1 MRFINR
7 SQYFSPEEPGEGGI
21 VAYFS
26 MEIAVL
32 PQFPTY
38 SGGLG
43 VLAGDTL
50 RAAADMGLPLAAV
63 TLAHR
68 KGYFRQHLDPT
79 GIQTESPQPWT
90 PETILAAEE
99 PIVTVTLEGRPV
111 AIRAWRYDLEGVTG
125 HRIPIY
131 FLDTDLDQNDP
142 KDRNITDQLYG
153 GDADYRLRQEAIL
166 GIGGA
171 RLLRALE
178 YQPAVYHMNEGH
190 AALLTIP
197 VLEQELHGAGLQT
210 ATERNIEAVRRRC
223 VFTTHDTRARRARP
237 LSGEQAYRI
246 LGAERAGMLE
256 RFGCFHD
263 GLLNLTYVALRF
275 SRFVNGVAMQ
285 HGKVSRQMFP
295 EYTIDAITNGVHAG
309 TWTAASVQALF
320 DKHLPRWR
328 QDNVTLR
335 YAIDIPENEI
345 VEAHAASKQ
354 ALIEAVKAASGIE
367 MKPDIFTLGFAR
379 RAATYK
385 RADLLFTEPER
396 LVKTAEQFGG
406 IQIIYA
412 GEAHPA
418 DEPGKAKI
426 RRVIELARD
435 FRDTPL
441 KIVYLEN
448 YEWKLG
454 ALLTGGVDLWLNTP
468 RRPYEA
474 SGTSG
479 MKAALNGVPSLS
491 ILDGWWIEGWI
502 EGVTGWAID
511 DNDEEAGEARSPTST
526 SKSSSSRSTTKTPDS
541 GAASCAPNHRAQ
553 RFLLQHPAHA
563 RAVHHQ
569 RLFSGT
575 PRRES
580 LRIAAAGSG
589 KFSSPLRS
597 RNPFRNATIVR
608 ASPWYRR

>member
-1 MRFINR
+1 MAGVQTGPRENVLTMRFINR
-7 SQYFSPEEPGEGGI
+7 TQYFSPEEPGERGI

-26 MEIAVL
+26 MEIAVR
-32 PQFPTY
+32 PEFPTY

-50 RAAADMGLPLAAV
+50 RSAADMGLPLAAV
-63 TLAHR
+63 TLVDR
-68 KGYFRQHLDPT
+68 KGYFRQHLDLST
-79 GIQTESPQPWT
+79 GAQTEEPQPWS
-90 PETILAAEE
+90 PESVLAAEE

-111 AIRAWRYDLEGVTG
+111 AVRGWRYDLEGVSG

-142 KDRNITDQLYG
+142 RDRNLTDHLYG

-178 YQPAVYHMNEGH
+178 YDPSVYHMNEGH

-223 VFTTHDTRARRARP
+223 VFTTHTPVPAGHDRF
-237 LSGEQAYRI
+237 SGEQAYRI
-246 LGAERAGMLE
+246 LGAERAGLLE

-263 GLLNLTYVALRF
+263 GLLNMTYVALRF

-295 EYTIDAITNGVHAG
+295 DYTIDAITNGVHAG
-309 TWTAASVQALF
+309 TWTAPSVQAVF

-354 ALIEAVKAASGIE
+354 VLIETVKSIAGVE
-367 MKPDIFTLGFAR
+367 LKPEIFTVGFAR

-385 RADLLFTEPER
+385 RADLLFTDPER
-396 LVKTAEQFGG
+396 LIKAAEKFGG
-406 IQIIYA
+406 LQIVYS
-412 GEAHPA
+412 GKAHPA

-435 FRDTPL
+435 LRETPL
-441 KIVYLEN
+441 QVVYLEN
-448 YEWKLG
+448 YAWKLG
-454 ALLTGGVDLWLNTP
+454 AILTGGVDLWLNTP

-502 EGVTGWAID
+502 EGVTGWAVD
-511 DNDEEAGEARSPTST
+511 DHDEEAGEARSLYDHLEKLILPLYCKDTGQWRRIM
-526 SKSSSSRSTTKTPDS
+526 RSTIALNGSFFNTQRMLEQYVINAYFPERRVENTADAPQPDLENS
-541 GAASCAPNHRAQ
+541 
-553 RFLLQHPAHA
+553 
-563 RAVHHQ
+563 V
-569 RLFSGT
+569 
-575 PRRES
+575 
-580 LRIAAAGSG
+580 AG
-589 KFSSPLRS
+589 
-597 RNPFRNATIVR
+597 
-608 ASPWYRR
+608 

>member
-1 MRFINR
+1 MRFLNR
-7 SQYFSPEEPGEGGI
+7 TQYLSPDEPGEVGM

-26 MEIAVL
+26 MEIAVA
-32 PQFPTY
+32 PEFPTY

-63 TLAHR
+63 TLIDR
-68 KGYFRQHLDPT
+68 KGYFRQRLDPNT
-79 GIQTESPQPWT
+79 GSQTEEPQPWS
-90 PETILAAEE
+90 PESVLTAEE

-111 AIRAWRYDLEGVTG
+111 AVRGWRYDLEGATG
-125 HRIPIY
+125 HRIPVY
-131 FLDTDLDQNDP
+131 FLDTDLEQNDP
-142 KDRNITDQLYG
+142 KDRSLTDVLYG
-153 GDADYRLRQEAIL
+153 GDPDYRLRQEAIL

-178 YQPAVYHMNEGH
+178 YEPAVYHMNEGH
-190 AALLTIP
+190 AALLTVP

-210 ATERNIEAVRRRC
+210 ATERDLEAVRRRC
-223 VFTTHDTRARRARP
+223 VFTTHTPVPAGHDRF
-237 LSGEQAYRI
+237 SGEQAYRI

-263 GLLNLTYVALRF
+263 GLLNMTYVALRF

-309 TWTAASVQALF
+309 TWTAPPVQAVF

-354 ALIEAVKAASGIE
+354 VLIDRVKTATGVE
-367 MKPDIFTLGFAR
+367 MNPDVFTLGFAR

-385 RADLLFTEPER
+385 RADLLFTDPDR
-396 LVKTAEQFGG
+396 LVKIAEKFGG
-406 IQIIYA
+406 LQIVYA
-412 GEAHPA
+412 GKAHPA

-435 FRDTPL
+435 LREGPL
-441 KIVYLEN
+441 QVVYLEN

-454 ALLTGGVDLWLNTP
+454 AVLTGGVDLWLNTP

-511 DNDEEAGEARSPTST
+511 DHDEEAGEAKSLYDHLEKLILPLYTKDTGQWRRIMRSTIALNGSFFNTQRMLEQYVINAYFPERPVDRMPD
-526 SKSSSSRSTTKTPDS
+526 SKSPQPDLENS
-541 GAASCAPNHRAQ
+541 VAQ
-553 RFLLQHPAHA
+553 
-563 RAVHHQ
+563 
-569 RLFSGT
+569 
-575 PRRES
+575 
-580 LRIAAAGSG
+580 
-589 KFSSPLRS
+589 
-597 RNPFRNATIVR
+597 
-608 ASPWYRR
+608 

>member
-1 MRFINR
+1 
-7 SQYFSPEEPGEGGI
+7 
-21 VAYFS
+21 
-26 MEIAVL
+26 L
-32 PQFPTY
+32 
-38 SGGLG
+38 
-43 VLAGDTL
+43 
-50 RAAADMGLPLAAV
+50 GLPLAAV

-79 GIQTESPQPWT
+79 AGLQTESPQPWS
-90 PETILAAEE
+90 PETTLAAEE

-111 AIRAWRYDLEGVTG
+111 AIRGWRYELEGVTG

-178 YQPAVYHMNEGH
+178 YEPAVYHMNEGH

-210 ATERNIEAVRRRC
+210 ATERNLEAVRRRC
-223 VFTTHDTRARRARP
+223 VFTTHTPVPAGHDRF
-237 LSGEQAYRI
+237 SGEQAYRI

-263 GLLNLTYVALRF
+263 GLLNMTYVALRF

-285 HGKVSRQMFP
+285 HGKVSREMFP

-309 TWTAASVQALF
+309 TWTAPSVQALF

-345 VEAHAASKQ
+345 VEAHAASKK
-354 ALIEAVKAASGIE
+354 ALIEAVQAASGVE
-367 MKPDIFTLGFAR
+367 MKTEVFTLGFAR

-385 RADLLFTEPER
+385 RADLLFTDPER
-396 LVKTAEQFGG
+396 LLKTAEKFGG
-406 IQIIYA
+406 MQIVYA
-412 GEAHPA
+412 GKAHPA

-426 RRVIELARD
+426 RRVIELAREL
-435 FRDTPL
+435 RETPL
-441 KIVYLEN
+441 QVVYLEN

-491 ILDGWWIEGWI
+491 VLDGWWIEGWI

-511 DNDEEAGEARSPTST
+511 DHDDDAGEARSLYDHLEKVILPFYYKDTGQWRRIM
-526 SKSSSSRSTTKTPDS
+526 RSTIALNGSFFNTQRMLEQYIINAYFPERRVDKVSESHQPDLENS
-541 GAASCAPNHRAQ
+541 V
-553 RFLLQHPAHA
+553 AH
-563 RAVHHQ
+563 
-569 RLFSGT
+569 
-575 PRRES
+575 
-580 LRIAAAGSG
+580 
-589 KFSSPLRS
+589 
-597 RNPFRNATIVR
+597 
-608 ASPWYRR
+608 

>member
-7 SQYFSPEEPGEGGI
+7 SQYLSAEESGEGGI

-26 MEIAVL
+26 MEIAVT

-50 RAAADMGLPLAAV
+50 RSAADMGLPLAAV

-68 KGYFRQHLDPT
+68 RGYFRQRLDAT
-79 GIQTESPQPWT
+79 GVQTEEPQPWS
-90 PETILAAEE
+90 PETCLAAEE
-99 PIVTVTLEGRPV
+99 PVVTVTMQGRPV
-111 AIRAWRYDLEGVTG
+111 AVRAWRYDLEGVSG

-131 FLDTDLDQNDP
+131 FLDTDLEQNESG
-142 KDRNITDQLYG
+142 DRTLTDSLYG

-178 YQPAVYHMNEGH
+178 CNPAVYHMNEGH

-210 ATERNIEAVRRRC
+210 ATERNLEAVRRRC
-223 VFTTHDTRARRARP
+223 VFTTHTPVPAGHDRF
-237 LSGEQAYRI
+237 SGEQAYRI
-246 LGAERAGMLE
+246 LGPERAGMLE

-309 TWTAASVQALF
+309 TWTAPSLQAVF
-320 DKHLPRWR
+320 DRHLPRWR

-345 VEAHAASKQ
+345 VDAHAASKQ
-354 ALIEAVKAASGIE
+354 ALIETVKTATGVE
-367 MKPDIFTLGFAR
+367 MRPEIFTLGFAR

-385 RADLLFTEPER
+385 RADLLFTDPER
-396 LVKTAEQFGG
+396 LVKIAEKFGG
-406 IQIIYA
+406 LQIVYA
-412 GEAHPA
+412 GKAHPA

-426 RRVIELARD
+426 RRVIELAKELRE
-435 FRDTPL
+435 TPL
-441 KIVYLEN
+441 QVVYLEN

-511 DNDEEAGEARSPTST
+511 DHDDEQGEA
-526 SKSSSSRSTTKTPDS
+526 KSLYEHLEKLILPLFCKDTGQWRRIMRSTIALNGSFFNTQRMIEQYVINAYFPEKRVGKGDS
-541 GAASCAPNHRAQ
+541 ANEADLENT
-553 RFLLQHPAHA
+553 LA
-563 RAVHHQ
+563 R
-569 RLFSGT
+569 
-575 PRRES
+575 
-580 LRIAAAGSG
+580 
-589 KFSSPLRS
+589 
-597 RNPFRNATIVR
+597 
-608 ASPWYRR
+608 

>member
-1 MRFINR
+1 M
-7 SQYFSPEEPGEGGI
+7 

-26 MEIAVL
+26 MEIAVV
-32 PQFPTY
+32 PEFPTY

-50 RAAADMGLPLAAV
+50 RAAADMGLSLAAV
-63 TLAHR
+63 TLVHR
-68 KGYFRQHLDPT
+68 KGYFQQHLDAS
-79 GIQTESPQPWT
+79 GIQTEESQPWK
-90 PETILAAEE
+90 PEAVLTGED
-99 PIVTVTLEGRPV
+99 PIVTVTIENRPV
-111 AIRAWRYDLEGVTG
+111 AVRAWRYDLPGVTG
-125 HRIPIY
+125 HHIPIY
-131 FLDTDLDQNDP
+131 FLDTDLEQNDP
-142 KDRNITDQLYG
+142 RDRGLTDTLYG

-171 RLLRALE
+171 RMLRALE
-178 YQPAVYHMNEGH
+178 YEPAVYHMNEGH

-210 ATERNIEAVRRRC
+210 ATERNLEAVRRRC
-223 VFTTHDTRARRARP
+223 VFTTHTPVPAGHDRF
-237 LSGEQAYRI
+237 SGEQAYRI

-295 EYTIDAITNGVHAG
+295 DYTIDAITNGVHAG
-309 TWTAASVQALF
+309 TWTAPAVRAVF
-320 DKHLPRWR
+320 DRHLPRWR

-354 ALIEAVKAASGIE
+354 LLQDVVRERTGVE
-367 MKPDIFTLGFAR
+367 LRPDIFTIGFAR

-385 RADLLFTEPER
+385 RADFLFTDPVR
-396 LVKTAEQFGG
+396 LRRMAEEQGG
-406 IQIIYA
+406 MQIVYS
-412 GEAHPA
+412 GKAHPA

-426 RRVIELARD
+426 RRVIELSHELRESA
-435 FRDTPL
+435 L
-441 KIVYLEN
+441 QIVYLEN

-491 ILDGWWIEGWI
+491 VLDGWWIEGWI

-511 DNDEEAGEARSPTST
+511 DHDDEAGEADSLYEHLEQVILPMFYKDQGQWRRVM
-526 SKSSSSRSTTKTPDS
+526 RSTIALNGSFFNTQRMLEQYVINAYFPERPADRKP
-541 GAASCAPNHRAQ
+541 ASREADLEKSLAQ
-553 RFLLQHPAHA
+553 
-563 RAVHHQ
+563 
-569 RLFSGT
+569 
-575 PRRES
+575 
-580 LRIAAAGSG
+580 
-589 KFSSPLRS
+589 
-597 RNPFRNATIVR
+597 
-608 ASPWYRR
+608 

>member
-7 SQYFSPEEPGEGGI
+7 SQYFPPDEPGDRGI

-26 MEIAVL
+26 MEIAVT
-32 PQFPTY
+32 PEFPTY

-68 KGYFRQHLDPT
+68 KGYFRQHLDAN
-79 GIQTESPQPWT
+79 GVQTEEPQPWS

-99 PIVTVTLEGRPV
+99 PVVTVTLEGRPV
-111 AIRAWRYDLEGVTG
+111 AIRAWRYELEGVSG

-131 FLDTDLDQNDP
+131 FLDTNLEQNDP
-142 KDRNITDQLYG
+142 ADRTITDVLYG
-153 GDADYRLRQEAIL
+153 GDADYRLRQEAVL

-171 RLLRALE
+171 RMLRALE
-178 YQPAVYHMNEGH
+178 HDPSVYHMNEGH
-190 AALLTIP
+190 ASLLTIP
-197 VLEQELHGAGLQT
+197 ILEQELHGAGLQT

-223 VFTTHDTRARRARP
+223 VFTTHTPVPAGHDRF
-237 LSGEQAYRI
+237 SGEQAYRI
-246 LGAERAGMLE
+246 LGAERAGLLE

-309 TWTAASVQALF
+309 TWTAPSVQAVF
-320 DKHLPRWR
+320 DRHLPRWR

-345 VEAHAASKQ
+345 VEAHAASKRE
-354 ALIEAVKAASGIE
+354 LIEMVKNSTGVQ
-367 MKPDIFTLGFAR
+367 MNRDTFTIGFAR

-385 RADLLFTEPER
+385 RADLLFTDTER
-396 LVKTAEQFGG
+396 LVRCAQERGG
-406 IQIIYA
+406 MQILYA
-412 GEAHPA
+412 GKAHPA
-418 DEPGKAKI
+418 DQPGKSKI
-426 RRVIELARD
+426 RRVIELAHELSD
-435 FRDTPL
+435 GAL

-511 DNDEEAGEARSPTST
+511 DHEDEPGEARSLYDHLEQVILPLYY
-526 SKSSSSRSTTKTPDS
+526 KDQGQWRRIMRSTIALNGSFFNT
-541 GAASCAPNHRAQ
+541 Q
-553 RFLLQHPAHA
+553 RMLEQYVINAYFPEKRVEQKSESPEPSLQSTLT
-563 RAVHHQ
+563 R
-569 RLFSGT
+569 
-575 PRRES
+575 
-580 LRIAAAGSG
+580 
-589 KFSSPLRS
+589 
-597 RNPFRNATIVR
+597 
-608 ASPWYRR
+608 

>member
-7 SQYFSPEEPGEGGI
+7 SQYFSPDEPGEGRI

-26 MEIAVL
+26 MEIAVV
-32 PQFPTY
+32 PEFPTY

-50 RAAADMGLPLAAV
+50 RSAADMGLPLAAV

-68 KGYFRQHLDPT
+68 KGYFRQHLDAN
-79 GIQTESPQPWT
+79 GVQSEEPQPWS
-90 PETILAAEE
+90 PETTLAGED
-99 PIVTVTLEGRPV
+99 PVVTVVLEGRPV
-111 AIRAWRYDLEGVTG
+111 ALRAWRYDLEGVSG

-131 FLDTDLDQNDP
+131 FLDTNLEQNDP
-142 KDRNITDQLYG
+142 LDRGLTDYLYG

-178 YQPAVYHMNEGH
+178 YDPAVYHMNEGH
-190 AALLTIP
+190 AALLTVP
-197 VLEQELHGAGLQT
+197 VLEQELHGAALQT
-210 ATERNIEAVRRRC
+210 ATERNVEAVRQRC
-223 VFTTHDTRARRARP
+223 VFTTHTPVPAGHDRF
-237 LSGEQAYRI
+237 SGEQAYRI
-246 LGAERAGMLE
+246 LGAERAGLLE

-263 GLLNLTYVALRF
+263 GLLNMTYIALRF

-309 TWTAASVQALF
+309 TWTAPAVQSVF
-320 DKHLPRWR
+320 DRHLPRWR

-345 VEAHAASKQ
+345 VEAHAASKS
-354 ALIEAVKAASGIE
+354 ALLEYIQRTTSVA
-367 MKPDIFTLGFAR
+367 MRPDVFTMGFAR

-385 RADLLFTEPER
+385 RADLLFSDPDR
-396 LVKTAEQFGG
+396 LVRMAEQLGG
-406 IQIIYA
+406 MQVVYA
-412 GEAHPA
+412 GKAHPA
-418 DEPGKAKI
+418 DEPGKARI
-426 RRVIELARD
+426 RRVIELAKQLRESA
-435 FRDTPL
+435 L
-441 KIVYLEN
+441 NVVYLEN
-448 YEWKLG
+448 YEWRLG

-511 DNDEEAGEARSPTST
+511 DHDDEPGEANSLYEHLEKVILPLFYQDPGQWRRIM
-526 SKSSSSRSTTKTPDS
+526 RSTIALNGSFFNTQRMLEQYVINAYFPEKRVEKSTPQPEPDLEKT
-541 GAASCAPNHRAQ
+541 
-553 RFLLQHPAHA
+553 LAH
-563 RAVHHQ
+563 
-569 RLFSGT
+569 
-575 PRRES
+575 
-580 LRIAAAGSG
+580 
-589 KFSSPLRS
+589 
-597 RNPFRNATIVR
+597 
-608 ASPWYRR
+608 